1 MKNFQDLIEKER
13 ERLTKLSE
21 EYQAQ
26 IADLETKLAEIEKE
40 MRAITAYEAA
50 KQDKPTRATRSTKAS
65 GRAPRGS
72 KREEI
77 LAVIQK
83 TPGITRGEIIDTLGV
98 KGQKGQEQGVSNAL
112 AAMKKAGAIT
122 AEDGKYRAA

>member
-1 MKNFQDLIEKER
+1 MKNFQELIEKER
-13 ERLTKLSE
+13 ERLTKLAD
-21 EYQAQ
+21 EYHAQ
-26 IADLETKLAEIEKE
+26 IADLETKLADIHKE
-40 MRAITAYEAA
+40 MRAITAYEDA
-50 KQDKPTRATRSTKAS
+50 KQDKPARAPRSTKAS
-65 GRAPRGS
+65 SRAPRGS

-83 TPGITRGEIIDTLGV
+83 TPGISRGEIIDTLGI

-112 AAMKKAGAIT
+112 AAMKKAGTIT